1 MNVTKFRRV
10 ALPVALLAFAL
21 PAAAQTMPTLTIDD
35 ASVVETDAGNTPMT
49 FRVRLSATTDVDVQV
64 YVVLEPVSA
73 TPGLDYIDST
83 PVEVVIDAGETAAD
97 VAVQVVADTLPE
109 SDETFDARLQ
119 SPVGAVLAADAV
131 ARGTI
136 VDDEPTGSPDYAA
149 LDDRYVLSENL
160 GAWPLDVLT
169 NDLLAGTADG
179 TLTVVQAPA
188 HGTLT
193 TRNDIGPQYFEY
205 RPASD
210 FSGTDALAY
219 RYCVDRGAGDVCDV
233 GDVAIVV
240 RPLRDPEMT
249 VALASG
255 HMDFRV
261 ENLRAL
267 PSARFDA
274 TPLVAPQTLAF
285 ANGVDPTPTSP
296 WDTPAGTTWDVFTLP
311 APLPGETV
319 TRVLVD
325 EPVGE
330 RQALVVGIDA
340 DGDGQ
345 PSPAE
350 RGCFSAHATSR
361 CELEVPRVPGESRN
375 VWVLVHNLD
384 DEPRDGTVH
393 VYLVPMIDTDGTLV
407 ATGPGHVERLE
418 PFDLRIGY
426 GDDTIAGAAD
436 RAGFVTVRSDGGTV
450 AGTFPV
456 FVRVRPAGEPVA
468 AAVPLVDGVPHDF
481 ALAAG
486 ATHPRTLVDV
496 PAGATRLRVTSDS
509 DEDIDLYLVPVEPL
523 TLDPEDPA
531 IAEAPP
537 LAGAR
542 ASATGPG
549 GDEIVEVT
557 ALINPGRWYVVV
569 RNKSASTAHYT
580 LTAQIDAVAP
590 VVRDGSYF
598 NPDRSGSGLFLYPA
612 GDQWTGLWY
621 TYRDDGTPTWY
632 YLQNLQPGADG
643 VWTSALYRSAWDGD
657 SNDLTAIGHATV
669 TPVGAD
675 AFVLTYRLDGAAG
688 SQPYEMFGRGC
699 PLGGAVDVSGTWYD
713 PARAGTGYSV
723 QMFPDY
729 EYYAAYYYDDQ
740 GVARFVA
747 AERDGF
753 GGTEAEL
760 VIQQLAG
767 DCPTCA
773 WTGAPQREDIGV
785 LRRRILSG
793 QFQYIDT
800 DLEFVAPLAGGWT
813 TTDAVV
819 PLGGPDS
826 LQGCAP

>member
-97 VAVQVVADTLPE
+97 VTVQVVADTLPE

-179 TLTVVQAPA
+179 TLTVVQPPA

-361 CELEVPRVPGESRN
+361 CEVDVQRTPGESTG
-375 VWVLVHNLD
+375 VWVMVHNLD
-384 DEPRDGTVH
+384 SDARDGQVQ
-393 VYLVPMIDTDGTLV
+393 VYVVPMIGPDGTLAV
-407 ATGPGHVERLE
+407 TGAGHVERLE
-418 PFDLRIGY
+418 PFDLRFVY
-426 GDDTIAGAAD
+426 RDDTILDGAD
-436 RAGFVTVRSDGGTV
+436 RAGYITVRGDDATV
-450 AGTFPV
+450 AGSFPV
-456 FVRVRPAGEPVA
+456 FVRVRSGGPAVQ
-468 AAVPLVDGVPHDF
+468 AAVPLVSGVPHDF
-481 ALAAG
+481 ALAPG
-486 ATHPRTLVDV
+486 AIHPRTVVDV
-496 PAGATRLRVTSDS
+496 PAGATRLRVASTS
-509 DEDIDLYLVPVEPL
+509 EQDIDLYLVPAEPL
-523 TLDPEDPA
+523 SLDAEDPS
-531 IAEAPP
+531 IAPSPP
-537 LAGAR
+537 TTTAR

-549 GDEIVEVT
+549 GNEVVEVT
-557 ALINPGRWYVVV
+557 TSINPGRWYVVA
-569 RNKSASTAHYT
+569 RNDSGTTARYT
-580 LTAQIDAVAP
+580 LTADVDAVAP
-590 VVRDGSYF
+590 IVRDGSYF
-598 NPDRSGSGLFLYPA
+598 NPDRGGSGLFLYPA

-621 TYRDDGTPTWY
+621 TYLDDGTPTWY

-643 VWTSALYRSAWDGD
+643 AWTSALHRSAWDGD
-657 SNDLTAIGHATV
+657 SNHLVDVGHATV
-669 TPVGAD
+669 TPTGPD
-675 AFVLTYRLDGAAG
+675 AFRFTYRLDGAAG
-688 SQPYEMFGRGC
+688 SQPYASFGRGC
-699 PLGGAVDVSGTWYD
+699 PLGGAIDLSGTWYD

-740 GVARFVA
+740 GYARFVA
-747 AERDGF
+747 AELGRF
-753 GGTEAEL
+753 GGTEESL
-760 VIQQLAG
+760 VIQQLEG

-773 WTGAPQREDIGV
+773 WTGDPARLDIGV

-793 QFQYIDT
+793 DFDYIDT
-800 DLEFVAPLAGGWT
+800 DLEFEAPVEGSWT
-813 TTDAVV
+813 TMDAVV
-819 PLGGPDS
+819 PLGGSAS
-826 LQGCAP
+826 LQGCDP